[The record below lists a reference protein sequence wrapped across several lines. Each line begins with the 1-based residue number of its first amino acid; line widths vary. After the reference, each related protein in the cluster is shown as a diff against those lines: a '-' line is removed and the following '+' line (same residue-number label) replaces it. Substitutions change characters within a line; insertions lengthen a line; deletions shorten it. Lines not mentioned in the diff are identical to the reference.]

1 MELNN
6 LSPFAAERTVM
17 MDGNGLERLLVVVKV
32 TYSLERGTPV
42 LAETQEGVVL
52 SDEYYGKPETTSLR
66 RAGEMALEKPA
77 TEVVVVGSAYPAQKQ
92 GTEALV
98 ALQFGPVRKA
108 VRIVGE
114 RVWAGEMSPAMSRA
128 IPFETM
134 PILWERA
141 YGGRDESGKV
151 PEMHPE
157 NPVGRGFRSKSSKL
171 PIDQSLLPNLED
183 PQAPVRSPGDRPK
196 PCGLGPIAPWW
207 SPRPSYAGTYDDTWK
222 KDRLP
227 LLPVDFSPIFHHAA
241 PHDQIIPG
249 ALQGGETLTL
259 TGVRPGGGGY
269 HFPLPAVPSI
279 PTRRPCRS
287 SSAPRCRST
296 CGCIACSGS

>member
-1 MELNN
+1 
-6 LSPFAAERTVM
+6 
-17 MDGNGLERLLVVVKV
+17 
-32 TYSLERGTPV
+32 
-42 LAETQEGVVL
+42 
-52 SDEYYGKPETTSLR
+52 
-66 RAGEMALEKPA
+66 
-77 TEVVVVGSAYPAQKQ
+77 
-92 GTEALV
+92 
-98 ALQFGPVRKA
+98 
-108 VRIVGE
+108 
-114 RVWAGEMSPAMSRA
+114 
-128 IPFETM
+128 M

-269 HFPLPAVPSI
+269 HFPLPAVRPGAEVQLGGEWI
-279 PTRRPCRS
+279 PL
-287 SSAPRCRST
+287 ALRCDTVIVDTDAQTLSLVFRASMPIHMRLHRLQWVMIRET
-296 CGCIACSGS
+296 ATT